1 MNHCIF
7 LAEVVQA
14 AQLRYTSDNQT
25 PVADFVIKIPG
36 VRPDDPPSQLK
47 AVGWGNLAQEIQ
59 EKQYVAGDR
68 VLVEGRLTM
77 RTVERPE
84 GFKEKQAEVTVQ
96 KMHRLTEMQSVGLA
110 GATVQAVTPIGSGP
124 AGGEAGMAT
133 PASSPAATPKP
144 AAAPQPDYDD
154 IPF

>member
-7 LAEVVQA
+7 LAEVAQA
-14 AQLRYTSDNQT
+14 PQLRYTSDNQT
-25 PVADFVIKIPG
+25 PVADFAIKIPG
-36 VRPDDPPSQLK
+36 VRPDDPPAQLK

-59 EKQYVAGDR
+59 EKQYVSGDR
-68 VLVEGRLTM
+68 VMVEGRLTM

-96 KMHRLTEMQSVGLA
+96 KMYRLAEMQSTMMGE
-110 GATVQAVTPIGSGP
+110 ATVQ
-124 AGGEAGMAT
+124 
-133 PASSPAATPKP
+133 SSAPTGQPAANAAPATVPSP
-144 AAAPQPDYDD
+144 QPTAAAAPPQPDYDD

>member
-7 LAEVVQA
+7 LAEVAQA
-14 AQLRYTSDNQT
+14 PQLRYTSDNQT
-25 PVADFVIKIPG
+25 PVADFAIKIPG
-36 VRPDDPPSQLK
+36 VRPDDAPAQLK

-59 EKQYVAGDR
+59 TQQFNVGER

-77 RTVERPE
+77 RSIERPE

-96 KMHRLTEMQSVGLA
+96 KMHRLAEMQSVNLS
-110 GATVQAVTPIGSGP
+110 GATVQ
-124 AGGEAGMAT
+124 
-133 PASSPAATPKP
+133 SSAPTGQPAATPTPVP
-144 AAAPQPDYDD
+144 ASPQPSATPEPDYDD

>member
-14 AQLRYTSDNQT
+14 PQLRYTSDNQT
-25 PVADFVIKIPG
+25 PVADFAIKIPG
-36 VRPDDPPSQLK
+36 VRPDDPPAQLK

-59 EKQYVAGDR
+59 EKQYLTGDR
-68 VLVEGRLTM
+68 VMVEGRLTM

-96 KMHRLTEMQSVGLA
+96 KMTRLTEMQAPMMGD
-110 GATVQAVTPIGSGP
+110 ATVQAVSPT
-124 AGGEAGMAT
+124 GGGQAQ
-133 PASSPAATPKP
+133 PAAAAAPAPKP

>member
-7 LAEVVQA
+7 LAEVAQA
-14 AQLRYTSDNQT
+14 PQLRYTSDNQT
-25 PVADFVIKIPG
+25 PVADFAIKIPG
-36 VRPDDPPSQLK
+36 VRPDDPPAQLK

-59 EKQYVAGDR
+59 DKQYLAGDR
-68 VLVEGRLTM
+68 VMVEGRLTM

-96 KMHRLTEMQSVGLA
+96 KMTRLTELQSVMMGE
-110 GATVQAVTPIGSGP
+110 ATVQT
-124 AGGEAGMAT
+124 AT
-133 PASSPAATPKP
+133 PTGQPAANAAPAAAPSPKP
-144 AAAPQPDYDD
+144 AAMPQPDYDD